1 MVEYVDTFNEFDSG
15 FKLLSVLSHIAP
27 IETDLQLK
35 TRVRKLSKDKH
46 KHYYIHTSK

>member
-1 MVEYVDTFNEFDSG
+1 MVEYVDTFSEFG
-15 FKLLSVLSHIAP
+15 FKLLSVLSHIVP

-46 KHYYIHTSK
+46 KHYYIHTSE